1 MELGFVNAYGKHED
15 ESSQRLRYNNGQDK
29 ISDLPNHIIGSIL
42 SFLPAKEAVSTC
54 VLSKRWKNV
63 WIFVTKLSFQDK
75 HPFHYTK
82 IKKAYSTIDSF
93 SLSVHY
99 DYDGCDINELV
110 SFVSSRSVK
119 NICLESLLPSEER
132 VFQSNSL
139 FECQFLEEL
148 VMKNCIAIFPSFAS
162 LSSLT
167 SLKLTRIL
175 VICFDRNKH
184 LTLKFPVL
192 RLLEIEGGRTWSIIK
207 SVTFHVPLLE
217 VCSMD
222 YGTCVRS
229 NAKIKICAS
238 RLTKF
243 CYIGSFQSE
252 IILLEAVHIASANIM
267 LHGSSRRMEETMH
280 FVSKL
285 LSINAASLKLCLRS
299 RKLASEHV
307 QVQWRRTHDVPT
319 TETSIFA
326 TSTSS
331 QSIKLRPRRIIDNFT
346 GEWNHKLS
354 LTSTEGGNNCS
365 NTP

>member
-1 MELGFVNAYGKHED
+1 
-15 ESSQRLRYNNGQDK
+15 
-29 ISDLPNHIIGSIL
+29 
-42 SFLPAKEAVSTC
+42 
-54 VLSKRWKNV
+54 V
-63 WIFVTKLSFQDK
+63 WTFVTKLSFQDK
-75 HPFHYTK
+75 HPFYYTK
-82 IKKAYSTIDSF
+82 IKKAQFLQFVNRVLSHLNSSTIDSF

-99 DYDGCDINELV
+99 DYDGSDINELV

-119 NICLESLLPSEER
+119 NICLESLSPSEER

-139 FECQFLEEL
+139 FECQSLEEL

-175 VICFDRNKH
+175 VICFDRNRH

-192 RLLEIEGGRTWSIIK
+192 RSLEIEGGRTWSIIK

-229 NAKIKICAS
+229 NAKLKICAS
-238 RLTKF
+238 RLAKF
-243 CYIGSFQSE
+243 CYTGSFQSE

-267 LHGSSRRMEETMH
+267 LYGSSRRTEETMH

-299 RKLASEHV
+299 RKVCFLSSLNVSRLSLFECKCLKQFLSCGNYIFVLFYMGTMQH
-307 QVQWRRTHDVPT
+307 QTRSQLHI
-319 TETSIFA
+319 SIFF
-326 TSTSS
+326 TDNSS
-331 QSIKLRPRRIIDNFT
+331 LYVCALIMS
-346 GEWNHKLS
+346 S
-354 LTSTEGGNNCS
+354 
-365 NTP
+365 